1 MAQTAQTPQQT
12 AIADL
17 LAEAKLSLD
26 TALQRAQ
33 AGEPLG
39 NLSAATLARLAAAGN
54 SSCTNNTGCGR
65 PGAAQ

>member
-1 MAQTAQTPQQT
+1 MAQTTQPPQQT
-12 AIADL
+12 PIADL

-39 NLSAATLARLAAAGN
+39 DLSTAALARLAAAGN
-54 SSCTNNTGCGR
+54 SSCTSNTGCDR
-65 PGAAQ
+65 QRQ

>member
-1 MAQTAQTPQQT
+1 MMAQTTQTPQQT
-12 AIADL
+12 PIADL

-39 NLSAATLARLAAAGN
+39 DLSAD
-54 SSCTNNTGCGR
+54 GR
-65 PGAAQ
+65 IS